1 MSQIRENQC
10 AERFHIQSSACKSGC
25 RKTGIATIARLLK
38 FSYHKGMK
46 HVPKDTTDDA
56 LIQEFLNKGGKVS
69 VGKTKPLSS
78 ELGLS
83 NNQWNNK
90 LTKEEKAARDKK

>member
-1 MSQIRENQC
+1 MPPRSTLRMLPP
-10 AERFHIQSSACKSGC
+10 ASAMDM
-25 RKTGIATIARLLK
+25 LPP
-38 FSYHKGMK
+38 MK

-69 VGKTKPLSS
+69 VGKTKPLKP

-83 NNQWNNK
+83 NNVWNNK